1 MDTNTDNVGYVLDLG
16 DKGVVDIDPGK
27 AAAGRNVTVKG
38 GTYTVEH
45 DITVDNQHTLRLEGQ
60 QITIGKDTGANILLT
75 AGAIQVVAQSYR
87 PWRSTVA
94 QIYTVE
100 AAITVR
106 NATLWATNA
115 NGGGISLD
123 AKLDSSLYKQPDNGP
138 ASSGIWGKITGGA
151 SKALEAV
158 KAFTDTAGA
167 MAAWAGIKYST
178 SINVGSNARLVSN
191 SDISVKASNTVKVEL
206 SPLVAKIAGI
216 AVGVLE
222 SYSRVTIDGRLVAAK
237 SITVRADSDQSL
249 IISLTP
255 GQIGA
260 VPAVIGVGVS
270 VVLSDASVHIG
281 SGARLETGCAPP
293 SIPTPMSPAAWVA
306 T

>member
-1 MDTNTDNVGYVLDLG
+1 M
-16 DKGVVDIDPGK
+16 
-27 AAAGRNVTVKG
+27 
-38 GTYTVEH
+38 
-45 DITVDNQHTLRLEGQ
+45 
-60 QITIGKDTGANILLT
+60 
-75 AGAIQVVAQSYR
+75 VAQSYR

-255 GQIGA
+255 GR
-260 VPAVIGVGVS
+260 S
-270 VVLSDASVHIG
+270 
-281 SGARLETGCAPP
+281 APCRP
-293 SIPTPMSPAAWVA
+293 
-306 T
+306 

>member
-1 MDTNTDNVGYVLDLG
+1 M
-16 DKGVVDIDPGK
+16 
-27 AAAGRNVTVKG
+27 
-38 GTYTVEH
+38 
-45 DITVDNQHTLRLEGQ
+45 
-60 QITIGKDTGANILLT
+60 
-75 AGAIQVVAQSYR
+75 VAQSYR

-100 AAITVR
+100 AAITVK

-123 AKLDSSLYKQPDNGP
+123 AKLDSALYKQPDNGP

-249 IISLTP
+249 TISLTP

-281 SGARLETGCAPP
+281 SGARLETGLRATVDPYTYVA
-293 SIPTPMSPAAWVA
+293 SGGAA

>member
-1 MDTNTDNVGYVLDLG
+1 M
-16 DKGVVDIDPGK
+16 
-27 AAAGRNVTVKG
+27 
-38 GTYTVEH
+38 
-45 DITVDNQHTLRLEGQ
+45 
-60 QITIGKDTGANILLT
+60 
-75 AGAIQVVAQSYR
+75 
-87 PWRSTVA
+87 
-94 QIYTVE
+94 
-100 AAITVR
+100 
-106 NATLWATNA
+106 
-115 NGGGISLD
+115 
-123 AKLDSSLYKQPDNGP
+123 
-138 ASSGIWGKITGGA
+138 
-151 SKALEAV
+151 

-249 IISLTP
+249 TISLTP

-293 SIPTPMSPAAWVA
+293 SIPTPMSRAAWAA

>member
-1 MDTNTDNVGYVLDLG
+1 M
-16 DKGVVDIDPGK
+16 
-27 AAAGRNVTVKG
+27 
-38 GTYTVEH
+38 
-45 DITVDNQHTLRLEGQ
+45 
-60 QITIGKDTGANILLT
+60 
-75 AGAIQVVAQSYR
+75 
-87 PWRSTVA
+87 
-94 QIYTVE
+94 
-100 AAITVR
+100 
-106 NATLWATNA
+106 
-115 NGGGISLD
+115 
-123 AKLDSSLYKQPDNGP
+123 
-138 ASSGIWGKITGGA
+138 
-151 SKALEAV
+151 

-249 IISLTP
+249 TISLTP

-281 SGARLETGCAPP
+281 SGARLETGLRATVDPYTYVASGVGGDVTVAAQTKHKVGISISVSGSMAESDDTRSCRRRRAARRPAPP
-293 SIPTPMSPAAWVA
+293 RSRASTTPSTPRLARRWASPTARSTPKSSWTASSSRA
-306 T
+306 TRARCWCRR

>member
-1 MDTNTDNVGYVLDLG
+1 MAQHGRADLHGRGRHHGQERHALG
-16 DKGVVDIDPGK
+16 DQRQRRRHQP
-27 AAAGRNVTVKG
+27 
-38 GTYTVEH
+38 
-45 DITVDNQHTLRLEGQ
+45 
-60 QITIGKDTGANILLT
+60 
-75 AGAIQVVAQSYR
+75 
-87 PWRSTVA
+87 
-94 QIYTVE
+94 
-100 AAITVR
+100 
-106 NATLWATNA
+106 
-115 NGGGISLD
+115 D
-123 AKLDSSLYKQPDNGP
+123 AKLDSALYKQPDNGP

-237 SITVRADSDQSL
+237 SITVGRQRPVADHLADAGPDRRRAGRDRW
-249 IISLTP
+249 
-255 GQIGA
+255 A
-260 VPAVIGVGVS
+260 
-270 VVLSDASVHIG
+270 
-281 SGARLETGCAPP
+281 
-293 SIPTPMSPAAWVA
+293 
-306 T
+306 